1 MVETA
6 SLVIGQDSEEDP
18 NRALVVNISDPADPP
33 QEIHEETAEEA
44 LDLTNYKIIRPW
56 EQ

>member
-6 SLVIGQDSEEDP
+6 SLMIGQDSEEDP
-18 NRALVVNISDPADPP
+18 NRTLVVNISDPADPP

-44 LDLTNYKIIRPW
+44 LDLTNYKIVRPW
-56 EQ
+56 N